1 MTGVTPAQCACRLT
15 AVLSAFALSAACGLA
30 YAQAGA
36 GGVYGGFRGPGI
48 QASAYPP
55 DGVQV
60 FTPNVVLGWGGRPPV
75 PSWPVYPATIPPP
88 WPLNPSLYPY
98 PYPGPGPGPGGR
110 PGAGPPPGQ
119 LHPWAPEGGW
129 R

>member
-1 MTGVTPAQCACRLT
+1 VTGLALPRRADRWI
-15 AVLSAFALSAACGLA
+15 AVLPAFALSAACGLA

-36 GGVYGGFRGPGI
+36 GGVYGGFRGPGT

-75 PSWPVYPATIPPP
+75 PAWPGYSVAVPPP
-88 WPLNPSLYPY
+88 WPANPTLYPY
-98 PYPGPGPGPGGR
+98 AGQGQGQGGR

-119 LHPWAPEGGW
+119 LHRWAPEGGW